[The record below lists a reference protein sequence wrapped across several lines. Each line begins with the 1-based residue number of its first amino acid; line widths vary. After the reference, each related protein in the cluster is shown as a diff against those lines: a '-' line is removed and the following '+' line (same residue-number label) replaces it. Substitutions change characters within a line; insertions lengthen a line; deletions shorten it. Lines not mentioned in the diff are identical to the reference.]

1 MSSLRR
7 LSEYSEPSFA
17 RSRSARAPYSGAQPC
32 SMAYFKH
39 SDWRTSEDPHRDIVD
54 LKSPSLLDL
63 LALMLRVAAPQQHV
77 GSFTPGEELAIAQG
91 RQGTGS
97 EMPLVHE
104 TLLG

>member
-1 MSSLRR
+1 
-7 LSEYSEPSFA
+7 
-17 RSRSARAPYSGAQPC
+17 
-32 SMAYFKH
+32 MAYFKH

-54 LKSPSLLDL
+54 LKSPSLSDL